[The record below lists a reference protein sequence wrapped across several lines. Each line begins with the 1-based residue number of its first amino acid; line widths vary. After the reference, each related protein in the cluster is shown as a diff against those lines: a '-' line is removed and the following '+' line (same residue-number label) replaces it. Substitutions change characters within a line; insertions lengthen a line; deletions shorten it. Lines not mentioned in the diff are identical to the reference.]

1 MNKLVFSEGGQPVC
15 LEDLKLLQDNMMELI
30 LSLFPLSHGK
40 KDTTSDDAECTDS
53 VGLTAYATARH
64 KNGSADHN
72 YEWWQSHKLITPN
85 GIYDVEETYFTEE
98 NMAEASKCGG
108 PFYLLEDSV
117 VDIRKFEDGKTR
129 PVVRQLT
136 AKIVPTIPENGTYLC
151 MEDVPSFDELLETL
165 LTVKKRV
172 ARSYYAIELES
183 QA

>member
-1 MNKLVFSEGGQPVC
+1 MKMIFCGVKESLLDGEISFAMGDGTKKFFLECQSDKYEKAGIEEGKYYDVIKY
-15 LEDLKLLQDNMMELI
+15 D
-30 LSLFPLSHGK
+30 
-40 KDTTSDDAECTDS
+40 
-53 VGLTAYATARH
+53 
-64 KNGSADHN
+64 
-72 YEWWQSHKLITPN
+72 TPN